1 MNFKE
6 TLTFARTNGIDTGIL
21 SVADEID
28 AQNLKLNKESFEQ
41 ICSYVYEIYLK
52 SAYSANELANAVSK
66 LLKYITLKQILNLT
80 QNEFLTMG
88 ISYEN

>member
-6 TLTFARTNGIDTGIL
+6 TLTFARTHGIDTGVL
-21 SVADEID
+21 SVAEEID

-41 ICSYVYEIYLK
+41 LCSYVYRIYLK
-52 SAYSANELANAVSK
+52 SEYSANELANAVSK

-80 QNEFLTMG
+80 KEEFLTMG
-88 ISYEN
+88 MSYEV

>member
-6 TLTFARTNGIDTGIL
+6 TLTLARVEGIDTGVL
-21 SVADEID
+21 SIAEEID

-41 ICSYVYEIYLK
+41 ICSYVYNIYLK
-52 SAYSANELANAVSK
+52 SEYSANELANAVSK

-80 QNEFLTMG
+80 KEEFLTMG
-88 ISYEN
+88 ISYEV

>member
-6 TLTFARTNGIDTGIL
+6 TLTFARTHGIDTGVL
-21 SVADEID
+21 SIADEVD

-41 ICSYVYEIYLK
+41 ICSYLYEIYLK
-52 SAYSANELANAVSK
+52 SEYSANELANAVSE

-80 QNEFLTMG
+80 QEEFLIMG
-88 ISYEN
+88 ISYKN